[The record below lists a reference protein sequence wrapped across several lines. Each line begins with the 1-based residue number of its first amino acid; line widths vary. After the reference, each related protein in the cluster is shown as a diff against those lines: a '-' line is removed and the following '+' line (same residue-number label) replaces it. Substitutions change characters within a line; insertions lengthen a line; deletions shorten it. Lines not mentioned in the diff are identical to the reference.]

1 MLEVTSGIIF
11 NEAKLATKA
20 LTTRNHAILGKRAS
34 IESMIKRLSLTPKQ
48 TVGFTNENHA

>member
-1 MLEVTSGIIF
+1 MLEVTSGLIF

-20 LTTRNHAILGKRAS
+20 LTARNHTILGKRAS

-48 TVGFTNENHA
+48 TVGFTNENHL